1 MLLYSLFICF
11 LVYFV
16 IKHIFKVRKYP
27 SGPLSLPIIG
37 SAFQLGYYTFITG
50 SLHEAFKKCRKE
62 YGDIFTLW
70 LGPYPVILICDYD
83 LAMEAMIKHGNNFVD
98 RWNFPANEMLR
109 NNHGLIESNG
119 EYWVEQRRFALHTL
133 RNLGVSRRIMEDR
146 IIDEFHSRFGDIKS
160 EKTIDANETFDL
172 FTANVINRILFSY
185 GFDEKNQD
193 KFYALKKKM
202 DYQIENISFLR
213 ACISQFFPK
222 LSYFK
227 KNLDSILEPFIN
239 VKKFLEE
246 QILERVEAIKNG
258 SHEIP
263 DEAND
268 YVDAFLKEMDK
279 LDKAGTKSSFSLE
292 ALVIDVFDL
301 YVAGQ
306 ETTSTT
312 LAWAMIYLLN
322 HPDVT
327 DRVRK
332 ELREVTDGSRDL
344 SQNDKPK
351 TPYFNATINEIQRL
365 GNIVTINLFRRA
377 AEDLQLGGVT
387 IRKGQTVT
395 AQISMVM
402 DDEKYFEEPNKF
414 NPDRY
419 MSDDK
424 LKNQTIPFGI
434 GKRAC
439 LGESLARAELYLILG
454 NLIQRYEFEAVDGI
468 PSEQPV
474 NPKSFM
480 RRPEKFKIRLVKIE

>member
-11 LVYFV
+11 LIYFV

-37 SAFQLGYYTFITG
+37 NAFQLGYYMFITG
-50 SLHEAFKKCRKE
+50 SLQEAFKKFRK
-62 YGDIFTLW
+62 
-70 LGPYPVILICDYD
+70 
-83 LAMEAMIKHGNNFVD
+83 
-98 RWNFPANEMLR
+98 
-109 NNHGLIESNG
+109 
-119 EYWVEQRRFALHTL
+119 
-133 RNLGVSRRIMEDR
+133 
-146 IIDEFHSRFGDIKS
+146 
-160 EKTIDANETFDL
+160 
-172 FTANVINRILFSY
+172 
-185 GFDEKNQD
+185 KNQD
-193 KFYALKKKM
+193 KFYVLKKKM
-202 DYQIENISFLR
+202 DYQFENISFLE
-213 ACISQFFPK
+213 ACLPQFFLK

-227 KNLDSILEPFIN
+227 
-239 VKKFLEE
+239 
-246 QILERVEAIKNG
+246 VEAIKNG

-279 LDKAGTKSSFSLE
+279 LDKAGIKSSFSLE
-292 ALVIDVFDL
+292 ALVFDVFDL
-301 YVAGQ
+301 YIAGQ

-312 LAWAMIYLLN
+312 LAWALIYLLN

-351 TPYFNATINEIQRL
+351 TPYFNATINEVQRL
-365 GNIVTINLFRRA
+365 ANIISINLMRKA
-377 AEDLQLGGVT
+377 AEDFQLGGVT
-387 IRKGQTVT
+387 IRKGQAVT

-402 DDEKYFEEPNKF
+402 SDEKYFEEPNKF

-419 MSDDK
+419 MSGDK
-424 LKNQTIPFGI
+424 LENQTIPFGI

-454 NLIQRYEFEAVDGI
+454 NLIQRYEFEAVDGV

-474 NPKSFM
+474 NPKSSM